1 VLCIR
6 VGDEWAES
14 VFRSSENSHI
24 VGLTIKTCFG
34 TLVAEASIE
43 RAMGNKLGGGAVIPR
58 AWGSEVLGLE
68 PEHSFK
74 FYS

>member
-1 VLCIR
+1 MLCIR
-6 VGDEWAES
+6 IGGQRTES

-34 TLVAEASIE
+34 TLAAEASIE
-43 RAMGNKLGGGAVIPR
+43 WVIGNKLGGGAVIPC
-58 AWGSEVLGLE
+58 AWRSEVLGLE